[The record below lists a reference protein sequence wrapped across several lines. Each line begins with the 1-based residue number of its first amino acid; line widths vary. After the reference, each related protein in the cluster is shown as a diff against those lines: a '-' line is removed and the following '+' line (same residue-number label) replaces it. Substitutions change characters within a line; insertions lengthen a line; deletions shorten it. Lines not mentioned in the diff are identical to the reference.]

1 MHAVPTEPDDALP
14 TPTLPPEAVSAA
26 RRDLAA
32 LAAAYWDHGLEESP
46 IGCTYLGLPRGQDRL
61 DERGPAARARR
72 ERALDGLLRRVEAVP
87 PDALVGEDRLTRQ
100 ILVRS
105 LSADLEALRRHAWE
119 WDIDQLGGLHLVLQD
134 LGTKHR
140 LVTPAD
146 ADAWLSRLAAIP
158 QAIAE
163 WIGDLRSGLASG
175 RVAPRVAYERVLA
188 QVRAFVATPGEAM
201 PFLAPVARPPA
212 GWSEADHARARAR
225 TLVAIE
231 SHVRPAYASFLRFL
245 ETEYAGKA
253 RSDVGVWA
261 IPGGAEDYAYRVR
274 LHTTTTL
281 SPERIHQIGLEEL
294 EKNEREMLEIARA
307 EGHTGDLRSF
317 FDAIGKDSRFRLAT
331 REAVLE
337 RYRAVCARM
346 DRKLPEAFG
355 MLPPKPYQVIAL
367 EAWREKDAPAAY
379 YQPPEPDG
387 PRPGI
392 FYANT
397 HDPASWPT
405 YDMEALCYHEAVPG
419 HHLQISIAQTLP
431 GLPEF
436 RRHAGF
442 TAYVEGWAHYTE
454 RLADELGMYSTPYD
468 RLGMLAGQA
477 WRAARLVVDTGM
489 HALRWDRSKAV
500 DVLRR
505 IRSGPEADVG
515 NEIDRYVMWPGQA
528 LAYKIG
534 QRTFTELR
542 ERAKRR
548 LGDRFRLPAFHDEV
562 LRHGAVPLSLL
573 EDLVRSWDGHG
584 ARTPSPAG

>member
-1 MHAVPTEPDDALP
+1 
-14 TPTLPPEAVSAA
+14 
-26 RRDLAA
+26 
-32 LAAAYWDHGLEESP
+32 
-46 IGCTYLGLPRGQDRL
+46 
-61 DERGPAARARR
+61 
-72 ERALDGLLRRVEAVP
+72 VEAVQ
-87 PDALVGEDRLTRQ
+87 PDALHGEDRLTRQ

-105 LSADLEALRRHAWE
+105 LSSDLEALRRHAWE
-119 WDIDQLGGLHLVLQD
+119 WDVDQLGGLHLVLQD

-146 ADAWLSRLAAIP
+146 ADAWLARLAAVP

-163 WIGDLRSGLASG
+163 WIGDLRSGIASG

-188 QVRAFVATPGEAM
+188 QVRTFVATPGDAT
-201 PFLAPVARPPA
+201 PFLAPVARQPA
-212 GWSEADHARARAR
+212 GWSDADHARARAR
-225 TLVAIE
+225 ILVAIE

-253 RSDVGVWA
+253 RTDVGVWS

-281 SPERIHQIGLEEL
+281 SPDRIHQIGLEEL
-294 EKNEREMLEIARA
+294 EKNEREMLEIAKA
-307 EGHTGDLRSF
+307 EGHAGDLR
-317 FDAIGKDSRFRLAT
+317 RLL
-331 REAVLE
+331 R
-337 RYRAVCARM
+337 R
-346 DRKLPEAFG
+346 DRQGPA
-355 MLPPKPYQVIAL
+355 LPPRHARGRARAL
-367 EAWREKDAPAAY
+367 PRRVRAHGPAPPRGVRDAPA
-379 YQPPEPDG
+379 
-387 PRPGI
+387 
-392 FYANT
+392 
-397 HDPASWPT
+397 
-405 YDMEALCYHEAVPG
+405 EALPGDRPRGVAREGRPRGVLPAARARGPAAGHLLREHARARVVAHLRHGGALLPRGGPG

-454 RLADELGMYSTPYD
+454 QLADEMGMYSTAYD

-489 HALRWDRSKAV
+489 HAMRWDRAKAV
-500 DVLRR
+500 GVLRR

-534 QRTFTELR
+534 QRSITELR
-542 ERAKRR
+542 DRAKRR

-573 EDLVRSWDGHG
+573 EDLVRSWDG
-584 ARTPSPAG
+584 R